1 MSTTYL
7 VCFRDGTRKTFIS
20 SGDLASDRDGPR
32 PELTVVTDDSDLQ
45 HFQEAFPAGFVDSR
59 RKAFGSDAIACSDLP
74 PYDPKPYSW
83 AMFILV
89 LIFGV
94 GVAALVIVGFM
105 RRTVP

>member
-1 MSTTYL
+1 MSTYL
-7 VCFRDGTRKTFIS
+7 VCFRDGTRKTFS
-20 SGDLASDRDGPR
+20 TDTLADVRDTR
-32 PELTVVTDDSDLQ
+32 PALTVVTDDSDLME
-45 HFQEAFPAGFVDSR
+45 FREAFPAGFVDSR

-94 GVAALVIVGFM
+94 GVTALVIVGFV